1 MKTEIF
7 EYLRE
12 AVVEYDTEGAANWAK
27 KAVEEKI
34 NPVKALDV
42 LTQAIRRRKGSL
54 HEDFGI
60 RGLAVMNNIH
70 LIWCHFKNWVGV
82 CLSSCFG
89 VLFPQAISGLYLA
102 LDDSVNNET

>member
-7 EYLRE
+7 EHLRE

-70 LIWCHFKNWVGV
+70 LIWCHSKNWGG
-82 CLSSCFG
+82 LSSCFD
-89 VLFPQAISGLYLA
+89 VLSPQAISGLYLA

>member
-70 LIWCHFKNWVGV
+70 LIWCHFKNWVGGV
-82 CLSSCFG
+82 PFKLFWCAFPSSYFWFILSPG
-89 VLFPQAISGLYLA
+89 
-102 LDDSVNNET
+102 